1 MKDNL
6 KDKEVLSIWEDKKI
20 NKVNFNFNCGGDDMG
35 DTDFTIDSEIPLTEK
50 EEEIICDYFEEE
62 VYNNV
67 EFYANSDGYYLGE
80 RGNVEITLKDNSP
93 DPYVA
98 EFLGFPE
105 SMIDSFTYFEYNKF
119 SVSDYAEATTVE
131 MEVSVSKELSDLFKN
146 KVRESVIRSY
156 DDFPNNDFLGDCV
169 LYNAEIELLNN
180 FMLEAISE
188 DVDFDIDAIEDSDE
202 VSLVAEFSEDGK
214 IKLSY
219 SKYFIV
225 EREDYY

>member
-20 NKVNFNFNCGGDDMG
+20 NKVDFNFNCGGDSMG

-50 EEEIICDYFEEE
+50 EEEIICDYFKEE

-80 RGNVEITLKDNSP
+80 RGNVEITLKDA
-93 DPYVA
+93 DFI
-98 EFLGFPE
+98 EDE
-105 SMIDSFTYFEYNKF
+105 DEDYFEYNKF
-119 SVSDYAEATTVE
+119 SVSDYSEATTVE

-146 KVRESVIRSY
+146 KVRESFIESY
-156 DDFPNNDFLGDCV
+156 DDSPVNEFFGDCV
-169 LYNAEIELLNN
+169 LYNSEIEILNN
-180 FMLEAISE
+180 FMLEAIRE